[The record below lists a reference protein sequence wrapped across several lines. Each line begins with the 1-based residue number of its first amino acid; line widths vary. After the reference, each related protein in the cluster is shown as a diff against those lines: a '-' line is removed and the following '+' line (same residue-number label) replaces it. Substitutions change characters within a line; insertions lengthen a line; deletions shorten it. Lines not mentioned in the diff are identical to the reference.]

1 MTTITDPYGDTF
13 TYYPDGADIM
23 VIRSFDDPATPII
36 CFTQPVADS
45 PIAATIDRT
54 GKHTVTYLDGAGAR
68 LSKSSQKDADSGSWS

>member
-13 TYYPDGADIM
+13 TYYPDGTDVM
-23 VIRSFDDPATPII
+23 VIRSFDDPPDPFS
-36 CFTQPVADS
+36 CFSQPVADG

-54 GKHTVTYLDGAGAR
+54 GKHIVTYLNAAGAR